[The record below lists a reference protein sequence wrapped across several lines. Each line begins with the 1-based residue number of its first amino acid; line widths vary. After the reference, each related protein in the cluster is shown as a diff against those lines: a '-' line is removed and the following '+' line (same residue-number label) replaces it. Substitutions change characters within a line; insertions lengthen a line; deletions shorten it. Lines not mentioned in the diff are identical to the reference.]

1 MMEKSLKLY
10 SILRDAV
17 GAKEVVIPFEG
28 IHTVRD
34 MIRVIG
40 TVNPTLGAKIIGQDG
55 ELTGLVHI
63 LVHGRNIIWLQGL
76 DTVVSDKDEV
86 ILIPPT
92 AGG

>member
-1 MMEKSLKLY
+1 MMEKTLKLS

-17 GAKEVVIPFEG
+17 GAKELVIPSED

-34 MIRVIG
+34 MIGVIA
-40 TVNPTLGAKIIGQDG
+40 TVNPTLDAKIIGQDG

-86 ILIPPT
+86 VLIPPT

>member
-1 MMEKSLKLY
+1 MLEKRVKLY

-17 GAKEVVIPFEG
+17 GAKELVIPFEN

-40 TVNPTLGAKIIGQDG
+40 AVNPTLGAKIIGQDG

-63 LVHGRNIIWLQGL
+63 LVHGRNIMWLQGL
-76 DTVVSDKDEV
+76 DTLVSDKDEV
-86 ILIPPT
+86 VLIPPT

>member
-1 MMEKSLKLY
+1 VSEKCLKLY
-10 SILRDAV
+10 STLRDAV
-17 GAKEVVIPFEG
+17 GAKEVVIPFQN
-28 IHTVRD
+28 IITVRD

-40 TVNPTLGAKIIGQDG
+40 TVNPALGAKIVNEDG

-63 LVHGRNIIWLQGL
+63 LVHGRNIMWLQGL

-86 ILIPPT
+86 IMIPPT